1 MGSHRNRC
9 ASSACEAEKSD
20 LRQEP
25 EEQAIKFEA
34 CEAEK
39 SDLRQKPEEQAIKFE
54 ACEAEKSDL
63 HQEPEE
69 QAIKFEACEA
79 EKSDLRQEP
88 EEQTIKFKACEAKK
102 SDLRQEPEEQ
112 AIKFK
117 ACEAEKETLRQEEE
131 EQDVQLEVENKGLH
145 QEMEL
150 IQGKMAFSTND
161 LAAKLKAEQKEK
173 ELLFQKMEELR
184 HRHKQ
189 MGLSTC
195 QQATELKAKQKEKE
209 VLLQA
214 MDRLKEHLLTNYEQ
228 AMKQASEMEKAHQ
241 KEMEE
246 LKMFQKKEALS
257 NLETIMLSGSELL
270 KTLDQKT
277 EELKRLRAENA
288 LSTELTIKLKAEKE
302 EKVGLLQEMEKLR
315 ILQKEELSVQEL
327 SIRLKTEKEME
338 ILIKEM
344 EEQAMKLK
352 TDAADFRI
360 SCAKVLRFIRSL
372 TRKKPLEPEGE
383 VSNFCRCLTTL
394 DLVALGVGSTLGA
407 GVYVLSGEV
416 AREVAGPSIIISF
429 LVAAV
434 ASVFAGLCYAE
445 FGARVPKTGSAYLYS
460 YVTVGEVWAFVTGWN
475 LLLSYVIGTS
485 SVAKAW
491 TGTFDDLI
499 HNVIADTLG
508 EYTAMDSPG
517 LAPYPDFFAAG
528 LIMLL
533 AGILAYGVKESALL
547 NTVITAV
554 NVVVLLFIIIS
565 GFIKGDTNN
574 WRISK
579 DTILNATLHM
589 EAKNR
594 EEVRNPQRAI
604 PLGIVASLLIC
615 FLAYFGVSAALT
627 LMMPYYLLDAH
638 SPLPVAFEYVGWEPA
653 KYAVS
658 VGSLCALSTSLM
670 GVMFP
675 MPRVL
680 FAMARDG
687 LLFKPLRNMSSRQ
700 SPFLATL
707 TSGAVAAFMVLLFDL
722 KTLVDMS
729 SIGTIFAYT
738 LVAVCILI
746 LRYVQYKDD
755 SSFVHRSEP
764 FTVMGVLRP
773 PFRPTH
779 RTSKNVN
786 IVTIIILFLVIV
798 LSVVLSEAV
807 DSLRRRE
814 WWSLLLVSVLLLT
827 LVLSLVIIWR
837 QPQSTTKAAFMVPC
851 VPVLPVL
858 SIFINTYLM
867 IQLEVETWI
876 SYAVWMA
883 VGLAIYF
890 GYGVRHSVQKR
901 RLREARN
908 QVNIDNL
915 NRNAV
920 DSAG

>member
-1 MGSHRNRC
+1 MLDTGYSFI
-9 ASSACEAEKSD
+9 
-20 LRQEP
+20 P
-25 EEQAIKFEA
+25 
-34 CEAEK
+34 
-39 SDLRQKPEEQAIKFE
+39 
-54 ACEAEKSDL
+54 
-63 HQEPEE
+63 
-69 QAIKFEACEA
+69 
-79 EKSDLRQEP
+79 
-88 EEQTIKFKACEAKK
+88 
-102 SDLRQEPEEQ
+102 
-112 AIKFK
+112 
-117 ACEAEKETLRQEEE
+117 
-131 EQDVQLEVENKGLH
+131 
-145 QEMEL
+145 
-150 IQGKMAFSTND
+150 
-161 LAAKLKAEQKEK
+161 
-173 ELLFQKMEELR
+173 
-184 HRHKQ
+184 
-189 MGLSTC
+189 
-195 QQATELKAKQKEKE
+195 
-209 VLLQA
+209 
-214 MDRLKEHLLTNYEQ
+214 
-228 AMKQASEMEKAHQ
+228 
-241 KEMEE
+241 
-246 LKMFQKKEALS
+246 
-257 NLETIMLSGSELL
+257 LSGSP
-270 KTLDQKT
+270 
-277 EELKRLRAENA
+277 
-288 LSTELTIKLKAEKE
+288 LSATPAQPPANTN
-302 EKVGLLQEMEKLR
+302 
-315 ILQKEELSVQEL
+315 
-327 SIRLKTEKEME
+327 
-338 ILIKEM
+338 
-344 EEQAMKLK
+344 
-352 TDAADFRI
+352 AADFRI
-360 SCAKVLRFIRSL
+360 SCAKVLRFMRSL

-416 AREVAGPSIIISF
+416 AREVAGPSIVISF

-491 TGTFDDLI
+491 SGTFDDLI

-547 NTVITAV
+547 NTVITGV

-589 EAKNR
+589 ENLTLALNETVDYGVGGFFPFGFEGTLAGAATCFYAFVGFDCIATTG
-594 EEVRNPQRAI
+594 EEVQNPQRAI

-773 PFRPTH
+773 PSRPTH

-827 LVLSLVIIWR
+827 LVLALVIVWR

-867 IQLEVETWI
+867 IQLEGETWI